1 VREFDRPLVV
11 NESIAVLLVLV
22 AANLL
27 FFSERTFFL
36 VMPK

>member
-11 NESIAVLLVLV
+11 NESIAILLALV

-27 FFSERTFFL
+27 FFSERIFF
-36 VMPK
+36 